1 MRFSRLEPSLAPDR
15 HPDLL
20 PHAVWVN
27 NYGLLSN
34 AVPFGGMRQSGIGRE
49 LGRQG
54 IYEYCSSKS
63 VLHNIGE
70 ELSWPL

>member
-1 MRFSRLEPSLAPDR
+1 
-15 HPDLL
+15 LL
-20 PHAVWVN
+20 AVWVN

-54 IYEYCSSKS
+54 VYEYCSSKS

-70 ELSWPL
+70 ELSWPI